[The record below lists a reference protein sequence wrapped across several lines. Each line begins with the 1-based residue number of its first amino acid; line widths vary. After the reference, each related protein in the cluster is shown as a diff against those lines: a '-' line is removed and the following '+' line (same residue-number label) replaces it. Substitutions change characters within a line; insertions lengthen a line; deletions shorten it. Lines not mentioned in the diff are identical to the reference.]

1 MGGERGWALISL
13 AFGHGDLETTSSR
26 IHREHLSQR
35 FLAFF
40 PNFLTVFDRGM
51 FVGSN
56 QLWEI
61 SFLPPFPS
69 LFVSKNFFSPPF
81 FTLFSFF
88 SAFSSISPPSFFSFS
103 LSWNVVS
110 RIFTRSWISRYVT
123 ILVSLGNFSL

>member
-1 MGGERGWALISL
+1 MGGEKGWALISL
-13 AFGHGDLETTSSR
+13 AFGHDDLETTSNR

-61 SFLPPFPS
+61 SSSSFRFQEL
-69 LFVSKNFFSPPF
+69 FFSPS
-81 FTLFSFF
+81 SFF
-88 SAFSSISPPSFFSFS
+88 YPLLLLGLLFDFSPSFFFFS

-110 RIFTRSWISRYVT
+110 RIFARSWISRYVT
-123 ILVSLGNFSL
+123 ILVSLENFSL